1 MHPQQIQQTTT
12 TVATTSNTIPSE
24 IITTAMRHAAET
36 IVPIEAIG
44 TYCSCNLYTNLKIHS
59 QILDL

>member
-1 MHPQQIQQTTT
+1 MHPQSIQQTTT

-44 TYCSCNLYTNLKIHS
+44 MYIRRA
-59 QILDL
+59 

>member
-44 TYCSCNLYTNLKIHS
+44 MYRSCNLYRNIEIYS
-59 QILDL
+59 